1 MDNDDILKKL
11 KEKELNSFSFVRPQ
25 TNSVS
30 QRLEKRNKFDSY
42 IKWVYLKIYIFVC
55 YSD

>member
-11 KEKELNSFSFVRPQ
+11 KEKELNSFSFVMPQ

-42 IKWVYLKIYIFVC
+42 IK
-55 YSD
+55 